1 MTRLTREYSEEMH
14 RAADDME
21 FERAAELRDRVLLLK
36 DMDLGLKP
44 PSRSLLESGAQREE
58 RPGTPGG
65 RARGRRRGAG
75 VERAQPQAG
84 WRAAGRGR
92 KRR

>member
-1 MTRLTREYSEEMH
+1 
-14 RAADDME
+14 ME

-44 PSRSLLESGAQREE
+44 PSRSLLETGVQREE
-58 RPGTPGG
+58 GPARREDGPGPAPRRQRGDSAPG
-65 RARGRRRGAG
+65 RVEGRRA
-75 VERAQPQAG
+75 
-84 WRAAGRGR
+84 GR

>member
-1 MTRLTREYSEEMH
+1 MH
-14 RAADDME
+14 RAADEME
-21 FERAAELRDRVLLLK
+21 FERAAELRDKVLLLK

-44 PSRSLLESGAQREE
+44 ASRSVLETGVPREE
-58 RPGTPGG
+58 GPGTAGG
-65 RARGRRRGAG
+65 RLRGRRRTASAD
-75 VERAQPQAG
+75 RAQPQSG